1 MARPTKLNKALL
13 DDITFYIKECKADKR
28 LPTIEGLAVH
38 LEINKTTM
46 YEWKKPFVGDNSQI
60 TPEENDENVKL
71 HEKFSNLIDNM
82 LNIQANEL
90 INKGLKSEYNST
102 IAKVLLTK
110 HGYREGIDTDMTS
123 KGEKVSVGIAT
134 TVLDKANEILK
145 EDKLNAKPS

>member
-1 MARPTKLNKALL
+1 
-13 DDITFYIKECKADKR
+13 
-28 LPTIEGLAVH
+28 
-38 LEINKTTM
+38 M

-60 TPEENDENVKL
+60 TPEENEENVKL

-145 EDKLNAKPS
+145 EDKLNAKSS